1 MPHHAK
7 PFFRTGRGWY
17 VQLGKQQ
24 IKLCDGPENSN
35 TEAAAWERYHLVM
48 ADRAA
53 AQTFPK
59 SSPQADGPL
68 VAEILDKYLDWC
80 QKHRASRTFD
90 WYRDHIQDF
99 LNRKPEAARLA
110 VAALRPFHVIEW
122 ADSHGD
128 DWSPAYRRGAIVA
141 IQRPFNW
148 AEELGYIDAS
158 PVKKIKKPQPQRRES
173 YITPEGFAAIA
184 SRYAEGD
191 PFRDLLEFTW
201 YSGCRPQEARHIEAR
216 HVQLQAERVII
227 PKEEAKGKRRPR
239 AILLHGR
246 ALEIIKRL
254 LAEHPEGPLLGNE
267 DGRPWKRFDRL
278 HLALGITALEEQGIA
293 IPPLPRF
300 NRRAYADKAA
310 LAAAR
315 KKHKQ
320 KLRERRKAIL
330 KLARQHGKK
339 VALYDSRHGF
349 AQRMLESGANHL
361 AVAELM
367 GHSTGRMV
375 AETYN
380 RMNRATD
387 HLKDTLRKADARWRS
402 LTGFGLG
409 AGGGVACRPSRFWL
423 ARKASRIAVMTLAA

>member
-7 PFFRTGRGWY
+7 PFFRSGRGWY

-24 IKLCDGPENSN
+24 IKLCDGPENAT

-48 ADRAA
+48 AERGTTQAA
-53 AQTFPK
+53 PK
-59 SSPQADGPL
+59 MLPQASGPL

-80 QKHRASRTFD
+80 QKHRAGRTFD

-99 LNRKPEAARLA
+99 INRKPEAARQP
-110 VAALRPFHVIEW
+110 VTDLRPFHVIEW
-122 ADSHGD
+122 ADSHGE
-128 DWSPAYRRGAIVA
+128 DWSPAYRRGGIVA

-158 PVKKIKKPQPQRRES
+158 PIKKIKKPQPQRRES
-173 YITPEGFAAIA
+173 HITPEGFDSIAA
-184 SRYAEGD
+184 RYVEGD
-191 PFRDLLEFTW
+191 PFRDLLEFAW
-201 YSGCRPQEARHIEAR
+201 YSGCRPQEARLIEAR
-216 HVQLQAERVII
+216 HVQLQAECVII

-239 AILLHGR
+239 VILLHGR
-246 ALEIIKRL
+246 ALEIIQRL
-254 LAEHPEGPLLGNE
+254 LALRPEGNLFLNE
-267 DGRPWKRFDRL
+267 DGSPWKRFAIANRFDRL
-278 HLALGITALEEQGIA
+278 HLALGIEALKQEGIP

-300 NRRAYADKAA
+300 NRRHYSDKVK
-310 LAAAR
+310 LLAAR
-315 KKHKQ
+315 KEHKQ

-339 VALYDSRHGF
+339 VALYDARHGF

-375 AETYN
+375 AETYSH
-380 RMNRATD
+380 MNRATD
-387 HLKDTLRKADARWRS
+387 HLKDTLRRADGETS
-402 LTGFGLG
+402 T
-409 AGGGVACRPSRFWL
+409 
-423 ARKASRIAVMTLAA
+423 